1 MLWRWCLR
9 SWEEHCLPLLSN
21 HRAAQ
26 QEVELREPFCVQNE
40 HSLARSPLLD
50 ISPQGRHIQATLL
63 RTPWRDWLL
72 SAGLASIVL
81 ALTAIVLKSLIDCF
95 FSSPSQ
101 RGWVLLGLMYYI
113 GATWNFAWQKLV
125 VILGRIRY
133 IRVVIKRTGGRALFE
148 AVTKRLQSL
157 AEKSEADFGSRDV
170 EAFTQYDNTTG
181 MHAVKLSFWGDQPR
195 RFNFQLK
202 LPPGAGSHVDNKGL
216 NVTVEY
222 TRGEDVICGRD
233 HHVEKDLSIV
243 LWMRSSPDH
252 AAEDKVLLQNWCQ
265 DCVVEAMAPPPDRVE
280 VYGLQESSRDW
291 VPEWQLERTR
301 ALKSSSQTG
310 DGFYLEQKVFNE
322 IIADARIWAKRSLRL
337 YMVTGPPGVG
347 KTEFT
352 VWLAGSLRLPIYRLS
367 LTMDSLTDARL
378 AQMLSQTMMKHEAVV
393 VQIDEFQEVLRRWD
407 TIAPS
412 GQGISV
418 TPGGFNEILQGS
430 TTFAKGV
437 IVLTGTADVAS
448 DPHRCTYP
456 ALFRRFQIQ
465 IKLPYLTLHD
475 AKTFFC
481 SFLLE
486 FVNISGG
493 ELEGW
498 ADQFCSCLEEHGPKD
513 INIDMLKQFLM
524 RHITQAH
531 AAGRLSAALGIDR
544 YTVKPGHTDEFLK
557 LLVCGASM
565 EQFFQAYTAGREGI
579 HHHAEEASEV

>member
-1 MLWRWCLR
+1 MLWRWRHLWSR
-9 SWEEHCLPLLSN
+9 
-21 HRAAQ
+21 RAAQ
-26 QEVELREPFCVQNE
+26 PDVELREHFCE
-40 HSLARSPLLD
+40 HDGHLLGRSPLLE
-50 ISPQGRHIQATLL
+50 SRGRGIQADLL

-81 ALTAIVLKSLIDCF
+81 ALMGIVLMGLIDCF

-101 RGWVLLGLMYYI
+101 RGWALLGLMYYI
-113 GATWNFAWQKLV
+113 GSTWNFAWQKLV
-125 VILGRIRY
+125 VIVGRALY
-133 IRVVIKRTGGRALFE
+133 IRVVVKQTDARAVFE
-148 AVTKRLQSL
+148 AITKRLESL
-157 AEKSEADFGSRDV
+157 AEKNEADFGSRDV
-170 EAFTQYDNTTG
+170 EAFTQYDNHTG
-181 MHAVKLSFWGDQPR
+181 VCAVKLSFWGDRPR
-195 RFNFQLK
+195 QFTFQLM
-202 LPPGAGSHVDNKGL
+202 PPSGASSRVDKGL

-222 TRGEDVICGRD
+222 TRGETIICGRD
-233 HHVEKDLSIV
+233 NHLEKNRNIV
-243 LWMRSSPDH
+243 LWMRSSPEH
-252 AAEDKVLLQNWCQ
+252 AAEDKRLLRKWCEE
-265 DCVVEAMAPPPDRVE
+265 CVVEAMAPPPDRVE

-301 ALKSSSQTG
+301 ALKNSSQTG
-310 DGFYLEQKVFNE
+310 DCFYLERNVFNE
-322 IIADARIWAKRSLRL
+322 ITADARIWAKRSLRL

-498 ADQFCSCLEEHGPKD
+498 ADQFCSCLEKHGPKD